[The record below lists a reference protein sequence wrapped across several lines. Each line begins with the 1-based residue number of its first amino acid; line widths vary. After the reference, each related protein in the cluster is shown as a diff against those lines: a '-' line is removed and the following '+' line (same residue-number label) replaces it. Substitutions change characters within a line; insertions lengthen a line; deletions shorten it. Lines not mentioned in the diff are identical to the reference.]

1 MILSEATRLKLAH
14 LAESLLI
21 ATIGGYLFDAA
32 RFPAG
37 WLAGAMVFAAA
48 AALAGRP
55 IYLPLPLF
63 RLSALVVG
71 ITLGGTVTPQTLHG
85 MATWPLSIVMVCVA
99 MAAATLATVLY
110 LTRVHGWNLLTAI
123 FAGTPGGL
131 AQVMAL
137 AAEAGRACDIRGI
150 AIVQTLRVLLLAVCV
165 PTGLALSGLGGATRL
180 PASAVTVADAPLDFA
195 GLVGLSAA
203 VGFGLLRAGFPGG
216 VMFGPMIVSAM
227 LHGTAIISVTMPFS
241 LATAAMIAIGT
252 LNGARFTGTSLRV
265 MLHYLGAAFGSFAVS
280 LFVAGAI
287 AAFVTALTPLPLSD
301 LIVAY
306 APGAVDA
313 MMILALALHL
323 DPVFVG
329 AHHLT
334 RVLVVSLAL
343 PLLAHYFSPPR
354 KGVKFG
360 KRSPKQPPPAP
371 PV

>member
-1 MILSEATRLKLAH
+1 MTLTDATRRKLAH

-63 RLSALVVG
+63 RVCAVIVG
-71 ITLGGTVTPQTLHG
+71 ITLGGTVTPETLRG
-85 MATWPLSIVMVCVA
+85 IGTWPLSIVMVSVA

-110 LTRVHGWNLLTAI
+110 LTLVHGWNRLTAI

-150 AIVQTLRVLLLAVCV
+150 AIVQTLRVLILAVCV
-165 PTGLALSGLGGATRL
+165 PAGLALSGLAGATRL
-180 PASAVTVADAPLDFA
+180 PASAVTVGEAPLDFA

-203 VGFGLLRAGFPGG
+203 IGFALVRAGFPGG
-216 VMFGPMIVSAM
+216 MMFGPMIVSAT
-227 LHGTAIISVTMPFS
+227 LHGTAMISVTMPFPF
-241 LATAAMIAIGT
+241 ATAAMIGIGT
-252 LNGARFTGTSLRV
+252 LNGARFSGTPFRL

-280 LFVAGAI
+280 LLAAGAI
-287 AAFVTALTPLPLSD
+287 AAAVTALTPLPLSD

-343 PLLAHYFSPPR
+343 PFLAHYFSPKPT
-354 KGVKFG
+354 KGAGIKQ
-360 KRSPKQPPPAP
+360 SPPKGGA
-371 PV
+371 

>member
-1 MILSEATRLKLAH
+1 
-14 LAESLLI
+14 
-21 ATIGGYLFDAA
+21 
-32 RFPAG
+32 
-37 WLAGAMVFAAA
+37 
-48 AALAGRP
+48 
-55 IYLPLPLF
+55 
-63 RLSALVVG
+63 
-71 ITLGGTVTPQTLHG
+71 
-85 MATWPLSIVMVCVA
+85 
-99 MAAATLATVLY
+99 
-110 LTRVHGWNLLTAI
+110 
-123 FAGTPGGL
+123 
-131 AQVMAL
+131 
-137 AAEAGRACDIRGI
+137 
-150 AIVQTLRVLLLAVCV
+150 
-165 PTGLALSGLGGATRL
+165 LALSGLGGATRL

-195 GLVGLSAA
+195 WLVGLSAA

>member
-1 MILSEATRLKLAH
+1 MVLSDATRLKLAR

-21 ATIGGYLFDAA
+21 ATIGGALFDAA

-63 RLSALVVG
+63 RVCAVIVG
-71 ITLGGTVTPQTLHG
+71 ITLGGTATPETLHG
-85 MATWPLSIVMVCVA
+85 MATWPLSIVMVSVA

-137 AAEAGRACDIRGI
+137 AAEAGRACDLRGI
-150 AIVQTLRVLLLAVCV
+150 AIVQTLRVLILAVGV
-165 PTGLALSGLGGATRL
+165 PAGLALSGLAAATRL
-180 PASAVTVADAPLDFA
+180 PASAMTVADAPLEFA
-195 GLVGLSAA
+195 GLVALAA
-203 VGFGLLRAGFPGG
+203 TVGFGLLRAGFPGG
-216 VMFGPMIVSAM
+216 VMFGPMIVSAT
-227 LHGTAIISVTMPFS
+227 LHGTAIVTVTMPFW

-252 LNGARFTGTSLRV
+252 LNGARFTGTPLRL
-265 MLHYLGAAFGSFAVS
+265 MLHYLGAAFGSFAVA
-280 LFVAGAI
+280 LLVAGAI
-287 AAFVTALTPLPLSD
+287 AGAVTAITPLPLSD

-343 PLLAHYFSPPR
+343 PFLAHYFSPPGA
-354 KGVKFG
+354 KSFG
-360 KRSPKQPPPAP
+360 KGDPPPKQGA
-371 PV
+371 